1 MTSSTT
7 PSSERWCEQ
16 PAPWSRA
23 GGAEL
28 NPDGNQVWLP
38 RSLQRRSAGCGR
50 EDALARGDRLVNRF
64 EVLVSDDGDTRVERY
79 GGD

>member
-1 MTSSTT
+1 M
-7 PSSERWCEQ
+7 
-16 PAPWSRA
+16 AP
-23 GGAEL
+23 G
-28 NPDGNQVWLP
+28 
-38 RSLQRRSAGCGR
+38 SLQRRSAGCGR